1 MNDDRKVIRNASW
14 IIGVQIVKSALA
26 LVISIFTARYL
37 GPANYGLI
45 NYAASI
51 VAFVAPI
58 MYLGFNNTLVQE
70 IVNAPKKE
78 GETVGTAILMSF
90 FSSLLCIAG
99 IAVFVSI
106 ANCGE
111 NKTIFVCLLYSI
123 LLIFQSADLIAYWY
137 QAKLLS
143 KYSSSVSLCAYIVVS
158 CYKIYL
164 LASGK
169 NIYWFA
175 VSNAIDYLLI
185 SGALLIIYREIGTQR
200 LRFSFAAARR
210 MLGKSRHYILSNMM
224 IVVFAQTDRIM
235 LKLMVGDTE
244 TGYYS
249 AAVYCA
255 GLASFV
261 FSAIIDSVR
270 PIALKHKEESEKL
283 FERDIVRLYSIII
296 YLALAYSLVM
306 TVFALPVIKI
316 LYGADYIPAVYIL
329 QIVVWYCTASY
340 LGGARDIWILA
351 ENKQKYLWRIN
362 ALGAIINIGLNTVLI
377 PIWRADGA
385 ALASVITQ
393 FSINVLFTSI
403 YKPTKR
409 TGRLMFRGSNPK
421 LFIGMIKKIVK
432 RDKQ

>member
-1 MNDDRKVIRNASW
+1 MNDNRKVIKNASW
-14 IIGVQIVKSALA
+14 IIGVQIAKSVLA

-51 VAFVAPI
+51 VSFVAPI

-70 IVNAPKKE
+70 SVNNPEKE
-78 GETVGTAILMSF
+78 GETVGTATLMSF
-90 FSSLLCIAG
+90 FSSLLCITG
-99 IAVFVSI
+99 IAAFVSI
-106 ANCGE
+106 ANYGE
-111 NKTIFVCLLYSI
+111 NETLLVCLLYSI
-123 LLIFQSADLIAYWY
+123 LLVFQSADLIAYWY

-143 KYSSSVSLCAYIVVS
+143 KYSSSVSLGAYIVVS

-169 NIYWFA
+169 SIYWFA
-175 VSNAIDYLLI
+175 VSNAVDYLLI
-185 SGALLIIYREIGTQR
+185 SGALIIIYRKIGTQK
-200 LRFSFAAARR
+200 LKFSLSTARR
-210 MLGKSRHYILSNMM
+210 MLGKSKHYILSNMM

-235 LKLMVGDTE
+235 LKLMVGDAE

-270 PIALKHKEESEKL
+270 PIALKHKEENEEL
-283 FERDIVRLYSIII
+283 FERDITRLYSIII
-296 YLALAYSLVM
+296 YLALAYSLAM
-306 TVFALPVIKI
+306 TVFASLVIKI
-316 LYGADYIPAVYIL
+316 LYGADYIPAVSVL
-329 QIVVWYCTASY
+329 QIIVWYCTASY

-351 ENKQKYLWRIN
+351 ENKQKCLWRIN
-362 ALGAIINIGLNTVLI
+362 ALGAIINIVLNALLI
-377 PIWRADGA
+377 PIWQAYGA

-393 FSINVLFTSI
+393 FSINVLFTSM

-409 TGRLMFRGSNPK
+409 TGRLMLRGSNPK
-421 LFIGMIKKIVK
+421 LFIETIIKIVK
-432 RDKQ
+432 RDH